1 MFNNLIWESG
11 WSNKASLS
19 ISTQD
24 NGTTSLIKPNPGL
37 TQQEVYY
44 VNTFMHELEQYFL
57 LYGNMHISD
66 CKKESFHSNMEE
78 KRVLSQVILTNLK

>member
-1 MFNNLIWESG
+1 MFNNLIWESD
-11 WSNKASLS
+11 WNNKASLS

-66 CKKESFHSNMEE
+66 CRRRILPLKYGRE
-78 KRVLSQVILTNLK
+78 KSPQSSYSD